1 MEKWRRKISSYAL
14 QVRMFA
20 IVGIVLVFVAV
31 LGGFL
36 LERGN
41 PFVLMQPAELLIV
54 GGAAAGIVMVANP
67 PDVIGKMLR
76 GALATFRPPVHTPR
90 SFLRNLRMLY
100 EIFSYGQRAGMI
112 EMESDVEDPG
122 SSKIFSNHPGFLA
135 DRATREFVC
144 DTLRMLVIGV
154 TSPHELDQLMELD
167 IEVQRR
173 GRQHPASA
181 LSAVADALPGL
192 GIVAAVLGVV
202 ITMQSIGGAPEL
214 VGQKVA
220 AALVGTFLGILLCY
234 GVVGPVAARL
244 EHLGEIEAQFQ
255 HVLRIAIVA
264 FARGA
269 SPILAVEYARRS
281 IPVDLRPSFLDME
294 ITIKKEAKIPPVP
307 RPNMPEAAHAE
318 TQPA

>member
-1 MEKWRRKISSYAL
+1 ML
-14 QVRMFA
+14 A
-20 IVGIVLVFVAV
+20 ILGIVVVFVAV

-36 LERGN
+36 LEKGN
-41 PFVLMQPAELLIV
+41 PYVLIQPAELLIV

-67 PDVIGKMLR
+67 PGVIGKMCR
-76 GALATFRPPVHTPR
+76 GVISAFRPAVRTPK

-100 EIFSYGQRAGMI
+100 EVFSYAQRAGIAQLEADI
-112 EMESDVEDPG
+112 EKPEA
-122 SSKIFSNHPGFLA
+122 SKIFANHPAFLA
-135 DRATREFVC
+135 DRPTREFVC

-154 TSPHELDQLMELD
+154 TSPHELDQLMDLD

-173 GRQHPASA
+173 SRQHPVTA
-181 LSAVADALPGL
+181 LSAIADALPGL

-202 ITMQSIGGAPEL
+202 ITMQAIGGSAET

-244 EHLGEIEAQFQ
+244 EHLGETESQFQ
-255 HVLRIAIVA
+255 HVLRIAMVG

-281 IPVDLRPSFLDME
+281 IPVELRPSFLDME
-294 ITIKKEAKIPPVP
+294 IAIKKEARIPQA
-307 RPNMPEAAHAE
+307 PNQEVVNGQAQSA
-318 TQPA
+318 